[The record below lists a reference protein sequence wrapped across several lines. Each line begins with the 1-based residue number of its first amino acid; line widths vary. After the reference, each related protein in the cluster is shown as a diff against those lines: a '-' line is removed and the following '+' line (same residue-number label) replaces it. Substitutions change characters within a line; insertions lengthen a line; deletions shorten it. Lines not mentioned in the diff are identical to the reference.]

1 MSIKVQAQQIIDELP
16 DNADWNDL
24 VKALYL
30 NKKITLGMTDIE
42 LPKQALDETDVA
54 SIIGRLQSASNV
66 PDDMRNTQ
74 SYQPGNAATTGMV
87 AGIIAIFFAFVFPP
101 ISWVAA
107 PIAVVAGAVGLKYH
121 QPKAWVPILMAIV
134 SIAPMVM
141 VLNEHVSYF

>member
-1 MSIKVQAQQIIDELP
+1 M
-16 DNADWNDL
+16 
-24 VKALYL
+24 
-30 NKKITLGMTDIE
+30 
-42 LPKQALDETDVA
+42 A
-54 SIIGRLQSASNV
+54 SIMGRLQSASNV

-74 SYQPGNAATTGMV
+74 SYQPGNAVTTGMV

-107 PIAVVAGAVGLKYH
+107 PIAVVAGAFGLKYQ